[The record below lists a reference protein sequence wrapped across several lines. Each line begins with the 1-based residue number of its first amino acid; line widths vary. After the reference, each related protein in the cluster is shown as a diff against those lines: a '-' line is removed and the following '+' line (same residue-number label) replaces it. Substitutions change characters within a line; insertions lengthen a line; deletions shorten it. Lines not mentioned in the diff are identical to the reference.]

1 MCVNGT
7 SIGWRRKENKKV
19 WSLLMK
25 NQLNVYIVV
34 GNRISLQR
42 DVLGMKKIVK
52 VMLKAVGG

>member
-1 MCVNGT
+1 
-7 SIGWRRKENKKV
+7 
-19 WSLLMK
+19 MK